1 MSVEGPVIPTEVEAV
16 APIADVSVYEAKLW
30 EKPLDLKPI
39 PESDLY
45 AKFKSLQQ
53 RVEFLDIQARDDA
66 IEKANHRHRTLAR
79 RTPPSGRRPSPFT
92 PVPACAPPPRAN
104 ASVWIAAA
112 PPARADA
119 EAFVP
124 RRRNTSRTR

>member
-1 MSVEGPVIPTEVEAV
+1 MIPTEVEAA

-53 RVEFLDIQARDDA
+53 RVEFLDIQARDDP
-66 IEKANHRHRTLAR
+66 IEKGTTATALSLAELHRPVADLPR
-79 RTPPSGRRPSPFT
+79 SRPFP
-92 PVPACAPPPRAN
+92 CAPPPPSERKR
-104 ASVWIAAA
+104 VDRRA